1 MALYG
6 GVSAWLI
13 ADAYVWL
20 IADALNGGG
29 DALKAGGARGGAA
42 FDATPAAAAGG
53 AAFDVTPPGGGGTV
67 WLIAAAGGGASV
79 VWLIADEELEHC
91 LLPTLSFVFGIFPAP
106 MAFSADPHCTPEP
119 TCICIVWSD
128 STAPPIETRLAY
140 CGHQSP

>member
-1 MALYG
+1 MAVNG
-6 GVSAWLI
+6 GASAWLI

-67 WLIAAAGGGASV
+67 WLIACSG
-79 VWLIADEELEHC
+79 D
-91 LLPTLSFVFGIFPAP
+91 
-106 MAFSADPHCTPEP
+106 SANA
-119 TCICIVWSD
+119 V
-128 STAPPIETRLAY
+128 
-140 CGHQSP
+140 